1 MAEISWIKLKTTMFD
16 DEKIRLIQAV
26 PESDAIIVIWIR
38 LLVLAGKTNDDGLIY
53 IQRNMP
59 YTEEMLSTLFDKNV
73 NTVRLALQ
81 TLASFNMIDLTA
93 DGLIAITNWEKH
105 QNVDGMEQIRLKNAE
120 RNKRYRERKKQ
131 LELTDSVISRV
142 TSRDGTDIDKELD
155 IDKDKERDKEHIPY
169 SKIIDYLN
177 EKTNKRY
184 KVTQKWKD
192 LIKARW
198 NESQREDDFKK
209 VIDVKT
215 QQWIESSEMNKY
227 LRPQTLFGNKF
238 DEYLN
243 EYRPTIASTRLNE
256 IEETQRRLREVY
268 GDDYQNE

>member
-26 PESDAIIVIWIR
+26 PESDAILVIWIR

-59 YTEEMLSTLFDKNV
+59 YSEEMLATLFGKNV
-73 NTVRLALQ
+73 NTVRLALT
-81 TLASFNMIDLTA
+81 TLASFNMIDLSN
-93 DGLIAITNWEKH
+93 DGLIAISNWEKH
-105 QNVDGMEQIRLKNAE
+105 QNVEGMEQVRLKNAI
-120 RNKRYRERKKQ
+120 RNREYRERKKQ
-131 LELTDSVISRV
+131 EKLLLERDVSV

-155 IDKDKERDKEHIPY
+155 KERDIDKEKIPY
-169 SKIIDYLN
+169 SDIIKYLN
-177 EKTNKRY
+177 EATSKSF

-198 NESQREDDFKK
+198 NEGQRLDDFKK

-215 QQWIESSEMNKY
+215 NQWLNNQEMNKY
-227 LRPQTLFGNKF
+227 LRPATLFGNKF
-238 DEYLN
+238 DDYLN
-243 EYRPTIASTRLNE
+243 EYRPQVNSSISVEIAES
-256 IEETQRRLREVY
+256 QRRLSEAY
-268 GDDYQNE
+268 EQ